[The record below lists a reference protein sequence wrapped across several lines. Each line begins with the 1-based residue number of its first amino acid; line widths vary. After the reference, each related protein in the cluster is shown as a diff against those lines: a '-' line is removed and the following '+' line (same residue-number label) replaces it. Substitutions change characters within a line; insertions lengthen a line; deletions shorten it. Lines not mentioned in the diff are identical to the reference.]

1 MKSERKYSLIEAKF
15 KLEAYCAYQERCSF
29 ELEKKM
35 KSWGIDN
42 EDQGRLLAELISSNF
57 LNEERFAE
65 AYVSG
70 KVRIK
75 RWGRIKIRREL
86 KQRHI
91 SEYSI
96 NKGIASIDLDDY
108 WNNLMFLTL
117 KKWESITNEQDSYKK
132 KAKVY
137 RYLSSKGYETDLLK
151 DAVEEV
157 LGRTK
162 K

>member
-35 KSWGIDN
+35 RSWGIDS
-42 EDQGRLLAELISSNF
+42 EDQGRLLAELISTNF
-57 LNEERFAE
+57 LSEERFAE

-75 RWGRIKIRREL
+75 KWGRVKIRREL

-96 NKGIASIDLDDY
+96 KKGMASIDLDEY
-108 WNNLMFLTL
+108 WDNLLHL
-117 KKWESITNEQDSYKK
+117 AKRKWESITNERDSYKK
-132 KAKVY
+132 KTKVY

-157 LGRTK
+157 SK
-162 K
+162 DY